1 LDYEFLEEHA
11 TADIAF
17 RAGGESLDE
26 LFTAAAE
33 AVLNVMVEELESIEP
48 REKRRISLEKP
59 ELDLL
64 LFAFLQELIYYKD
77 AEGLLLRVPAVRIE
91 EAGGWRLEAEAAGET
106 IDPSRHRMW
115 VDVKAITLHRFSLE
129 ETGRGWEPLSFS
141 TFNPHF
147 EPTPARPTFLSSTG

>member
-1 LDYEFLEEHA
+1 
-11 TADIAF
+11 
-17 RAGGESLDE
+17 
-26 LFTAAAE
+26 
-33 AVLNVMVEELESIEP
+33 MVEELESIEP

-129 ETGRGWEPLSFS
+129 ETGRGWVWFAK
-141 TFNPHF
+141 
-147 EPTPARPTFLSSTG
+147 TPAMLMVLTLRVMGRDTSSHDLDDSATAVSDSDHPQAAF